1 MHIFLFHRD
10 LRLIDNTTLIK
21 QIKEN
26 EYVVPIFIFPPEQI
40 DPSQNN
46 YFSNNSVQFMIES
59 LHELSNDIKKYN
71 SKLYFFKGDNLK
83 VLNNIHKKI
92 KITSIGFNIDYTPYA
107 RNRDT
112 QIKNWCEKNNIKCY
126 MEEDYLLYDIL
137 NGQTT
142 KENGDFYQVFTP
154 FRNNC
159 YNKLKV
165 REIDTFK
172 KFKFIKNKELS
183 QSKYNIEEID
193 HFYVNNPDINVHGGR
208 SNGLKILNNVVNFKN
223 YEKERDYLIY
233 KTTFLGAHNHF
244 STVSIREVYHEIAN
258 NIGKKCGLINE
269 LHWRDFYSNIAY
281 FAPRVLQN
289 KSFKEKYDNIKWE
302 NNKKLFKL
310 WCEGKTG
317 FPIVDSGMRQLNKTG
332 FMHNRL
338 RMITS
343 SFLIKDLHIDWRWGE
358 KYFATKLVDYSPMQN
373 NGGWLWSSGGGTDS
387 QPYFRIFNPWSQI
400 RFDPDYEFIK
410 LWIPE
415 INNIPNKELNKWF
428 DPNIHEKWLK
438 YGIDYYKPI
447 IDHNEQRK
455 NILKIYKKYI
465 N

>member
-26 EYVVPIFIFPPEQI
+26 EHVIPIFIFTPEQI
-40 DPSQNN
+40 DPTKND
-46 YFSNNSVQFMIES
+46 YLSNNSVQFMIES
-59 LHELSNDIKKYN
+59 LHELANEIKKYN
-71 SKLYFFKGDNLK
+71 GKLYFLKGDNLK
-83 VLNNIHKKI
+83 ILNNIHKKI
-92 KITSIGFNIDYTPYA
+92 KIKSIGFNIDYTPYA
-107 RNRDT
+107 RNRDNEI
-112 QIKNWCEKNNIKCY
+112 QNWCKENNIECY
-126 MEEDYLLYDIL
+126 MEEDYLLYNIL
-137 NGQTT
+137 NNQTT
-142 KENGDFYQVFTP
+142 KDNGEFYQVFTP

-165 REIDTFK
+165 REIDAFK
-172 KFKFIKNKELS
+172 SFKFIKNKELNHN
-183 QSKYNIEEID
+183 KYIIENID
-193 HFYVNNPDINVHGGR
+193 DFYTNNSNINVHGGR
-208 SNGLKILNNVVNFKN
+208 TNGLKILNNISKFKD

-244 STVSIREVYHEIAN
+244 STVSIREVYHKFAN
-258 NIGKKCGLINE
+258 DIGKKCGLVNE
-269 LHWRDFYSNIAY
+269 LHWRDFYCNITY

-289 KSFKEKYDNIKWE
+289 KSFKEKYDNIEWE
-302 NNKKLFKL
+302 NNKKLFKI
-310 WCEGKTG
+310 WCEGNTG
-317 FPIVDSGMRQLNKTG
+317 FPIVDAGMRQLNKTG

-400 RFDPDYEFIK
+400 KFDPDYEFIK
-410 LWIPE
+410 LWIPQ
-415 INNIPNKELNKWF
+415 IKNISNKELNKWF
-428 DPNIHEKWLK
+428 DPNIHNKWLDQ
-438 YGIDYYKPI
+438 GIEYYKPI
-447 IDHNEQRK
+447 VDHDKERK
-455 NILKIYKKYI
+455 NTLEIYKKYL
-465 N
+465 